1 MGKIHKK
8 TLGGALL
15 IAVILDFVLP
25 RVGIN
30 TGDIPLLIYLIVGLY
45 LFFA

>member
-15 IAVILDFVLP
+15 IGVIIDFLLP
-25 RVGIN
+25 RLGISA
-30 TGDIPLLIYLIVGLY
+30 GDIPLIIYLVVGLY
-45 LFFA
+45 LFFG

>member
-15 IAVILDFVLP
+15 IAVIFDFILP
-25 RVGIN
+25 KVGIS
-30 TGDIPLLIYLIVGLY
+30 TGDIPLIIYLVVGLY

>member
-15 IAVILDFVLP
+15 IAVVLDFVLP
-25 RVGIN
+25 RLGIS
-30 TGDIPLLIYLIVGLY
+30 TGDIALIIYLVIGLY
-45 LFFA
+45 LFFG

>member
-15 IAVILDFVLP
+15 LAVAFDFVLP
-25 RVGIN
+25 KLGIS
-30 TGDIPLLIYLIVGLY
+30 TGDIPLIIYLVVGLY
-45 LFFA
+45 LFLG